1 MNKFFSRI
9 HPVKDFIFNLAQKE
23 FRLFFTIFI
32 IVTAGWLFIII
43 ASNVK
48 DGSTQNFD
56 QGIIELFREPG
67 TKSKAVGSEEL
78 TNTMRDITALGGG
91 PVIFIITLSVTGFL
105 ILRKDYHSVFLVL
118 FAVIGGALID
128 LWFKHLFGRTRPLLE
143 YQLVQEHTLS
153 FPSGHSMMSAVIYLS
168 LAVLVSRILVR
179 RIMRLYVIIV
189 AILLSFII
197 GISRIYLGVHYPT
210 DVIGGWSLGLAW
222 AGVCWFI
229 SYYTE
234 RKFTKANG

>member
-1 MNKFFSRI
+1 MNSFFSRI
-9 HPVKDFIFNLAQKE
+9 HPLKDLIVNLAHKE
-23 FRLFFTIFI
+23 FRLFFTVFI

-43 ASNVK
+43 AANVK
-48 DGSTQNFD
+48 DGSTQKFD
-56 QGIIELFREPG
+56 QSIIELFREPG
-67 TKSKAVGSEEL
+67 TTSKPVGPEGL
-78 TNTMRDITALGGG
+78 PGTMRDITALGGA
-91 PVIFIITLSVTGFL
+91 PVIFIITIAVTGFL
-105 ILRKDYHSVFLVL
+105 VLRKDYHSIFLVL

-128 LWFKHLFGRTRPLLE
+128 QWFKHLFGRARPLLE
-143 YQLVQEHTLS
+143 YRLVQEYSLS

-179 RIMRLYVIIV
+179 KIMRLYVIIV

-210 DVIGGWSLGLAW
+210 DVLGGWSLGLAW
-222 AGVCWFI
+222 AGICWFI

-234 RKFTKANG
+234 RKFTKA